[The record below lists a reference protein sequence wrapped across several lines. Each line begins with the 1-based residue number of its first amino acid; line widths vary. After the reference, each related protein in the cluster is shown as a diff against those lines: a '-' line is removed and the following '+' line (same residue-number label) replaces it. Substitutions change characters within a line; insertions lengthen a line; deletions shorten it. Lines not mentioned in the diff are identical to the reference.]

1 MGGKLNDCIIETM
14 ALVYI
19 AAFTHVLGSH
29 LQQQDV
35 SDKLED
41 VTTSVQESV
50 EQLCTCGFTPDDIT
64 NSAFECSKINA
75 DIVSFRATL
84 HAVNTLEY
92 IEQWREEGPAINV
105 QGLILRVSAD
115 SSCPVD
121 INSITDPL
129 CEPTQTSTS
138 SSEDDN
144 TAGIIGGVIAGV
156 VVLVCVTVVI
166 IIAIIVAHRRIHHGA
181 KSSSV

>member
-1 MGGKLNDCIIETM
+1 MPLIPI
-14 ALVYI
+14 
-19 AAFTHVLGSH
+19 
-29 LQQQDV
+29 
-35 SDKLED
+35 
-41 VTTSVQESV
+41 
-50 EQLCTCGFTPDDIT
+50 
-64 NSAFECSKINA
+64 
-75 DIVSFRATL
+75 
-84 HAVNTLEY
+84 EY

-105 QGLILRVSAD
+105 QGLILRVSDD

-144 TAGIIGGVIAGV
+144 TAGIVGGVIAGV